1 MRLQITRD
9 AHGTVT
15 ITNLATGQSE
25 TRATDVVG
33 RPVERAVDAATELPA
48 HMWSRLA

>member
-9 AHGTVT
+9 TDGTVT

-25 TRATDVVG
+25 TRSTGILGKPAT
-33 RPVERAVDAATELPA
+33 RAVDATTDLPA

>member
-9 AHGTVT
+9 ADGHVT

-25 TRATDVVG
+25 SRSTGIVG
-33 RPVERAVDAATELPA
+33 RPTERVVDPAQDLPA

>member
-9 AHGTVT
+9 ADGTVT
-15 ITNLATGQSE
+15 ITNLATGQAE
-25 TRATDVVG
+25 TRSTAVTG
-33 RPVERAVDAATELPA
+33 RPAERTVDAAQDLPA